1 LLDTIAIEELSRIN
15 VKELIR
21 EVGEKEIFFKILLE
35 QIVVEQ
41 GKMIEN
47 L

>member
-1 LLDTIAIEELSRIN
+1 MAIEELSRIN

>member
-1 LLDTIAIEELSRIN
+1 MAIEVLSRMD
-15 VKELIR
+15 VKRLIR
-21 EVGEKEIFFKILLE
+21 GVGEKEAKILLE

-41 GKMIEN
+41 GKMIEK

>member
-21 EVGEKEIFFKILLE
+21 KVGEKEIFFKILLE